1 MKEHEALGNGI
12 TLLVAGKRGMST
24 EVMQDEAERLPGVSV
39 QLVKKLGCSIE
50 GLETTLAW
58 GTAGAL

>member
-1 MKEHEALGNGI
+1 MTEHEALENGI
-12 TLLVAGKRGMST
+12 TLLVAGKRGMSS

-58 GTAGAL
+58 GTVGAL